1 MNTEDIICILAY
13 NAKKLFTNQKLS
25 AVSLHECKLN
35 VSGPV
40 LSYSTYTALK
50 DDKLLI
56 HR

>member
-13 NAKKLFTNQKLS
+13 NAKKLSMDEKLS